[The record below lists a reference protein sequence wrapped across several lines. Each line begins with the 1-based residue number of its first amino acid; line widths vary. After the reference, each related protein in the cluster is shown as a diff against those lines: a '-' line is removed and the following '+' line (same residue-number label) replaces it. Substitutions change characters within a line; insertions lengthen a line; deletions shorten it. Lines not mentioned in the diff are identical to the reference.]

1 MPYCLE
7 LSVVL
12 IIVGM
17 AAVMS
22 VKLDVISSHD
32 KWMDG
37 ISRLLMGPM
46 VIEVCELLKVDAS
59 CC

>member
-7 LSVVL
+7 LSVVFMM
-12 IIVGM
+12 VGM

-32 KWMDG
+32 K
-37 ISRLLMGPM
+37 
-46 VIEVCELLKVDAS
+46 
-59 CC
+59 